1 MTIEEFK
8 SDENIGLLWE
18 IIVDVNEKS
27 KNVDNLK
34 LDFLFKVGKFIEIMI
49 FQKNEKMDCLTLNKI
64 FITNYVGSLEDQN
77 VSTNTGPSAIKQVQI
92 QQPTTIYP
100 KKNSSEPELITFEEI
115 QNSKRTTFEKELKL
129 KQRDFEN
136 SMANIVPEVPNFKVG
151 DLDKPISEMEELIAR
166 TLAQRNYEIDQI
178 HNQHMNPQEA
188 EKWLHPQETSVKA
201 EKLPIRA
208 APPTPKQAVTIEENK
223 IADKHVTWGENL
235 TFDIQEIQSQ
245 EPIQSSNQLPNI
257 FSKLKMKPP
266 TQSSEEQDKQDKQ
279 LSQESNSIKI
289 NKLQDDV
296 ININKKI
303 DNMMTIL
310 EKLSERINKK
320 IE

>member
-18 IIVDVNEKS
+18 IIVDVNDKP

-34 LDFLFKVGKFIEIMI
+34 LDFLFKVGKFIEII
-49 FQKNEKMDCLTLNKI
+49 LIQKNEKMDCLNLNKI
-64 FITNYVGSLEDQN
+64 FITNYVGSLESQN
-77 VSTNTGPSAIKQVQI
+77 VKTNTGSTTIVPIKQQSD
-92 QQPTTIYP
+92 P
-100 KKNSSEPELITFEEI
+100 EPELITFEEI
-115 QNSKRTTFEKELKL
+115 QNNKRTTFEKELKL

-136 SMANIVPEVPNFKVG
+136 SMANNVPEIPNFKVG
-151 DLDKPISEMEELIAR
+151 DLDKPISEMDDLIAR

-208 APPTPKQAVTIEENK
+208 APSTSKQVNAIEENK
-223 IADKHVTWGENL
+223 SIDRHVSWGENL
-235 TFDIQEIQSQ
+235 TFDIQEIKGQ
-245 EPIQSSNQLPNI
+245 EPIKALNQVPNI
-257 FSKLKMKPP
+257 FSKLKMKPNP
-266 TQSSEEQDKQDKQ
+266 QSSEEQNNQHNQ
-279 LSQESNSIKI
+279 VLQENNSIKI
-289 NKLQDDV
+289 KKLQDDV
-296 ININKKI
+296 LNINQKI

-310 EKLSERINKK
+310 EKFSEKVIKK
-320 IE
+320 ID